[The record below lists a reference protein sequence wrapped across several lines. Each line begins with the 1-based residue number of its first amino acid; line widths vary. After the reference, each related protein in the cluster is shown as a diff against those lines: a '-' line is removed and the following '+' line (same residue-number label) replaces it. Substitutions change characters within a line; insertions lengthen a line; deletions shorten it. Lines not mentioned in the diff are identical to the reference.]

1 MKTPIIDFAKKYALS
16 KSVRLHMPGHKGV
29 SFLGCER
36 CDLTEINGADV
47 LYNAKGVILE
57 SEMNATAIFGSERTF
72 YSTEGSSLSI
82 RAMMH
87 LVKSYAISLGVAPK
101 VLAGRNAHKA
111 FVSSVALLDIAV
123 KWLYST
129 ESGVLSCKIDN
140 STLENEII
148 KEKPVAVYITSP
160 DYLGVMTDLKSV
172 ADICHKHGVLLV
184 VDNAHGAYLKFVDG
198 GAHPL
203 DFGADLVCDS
213 AHKTLPALTG
223 AGYLHVGKTAPKYFV
238 ENAEIALSM
247 HASTSP
253 SYLTMLSLDKVNR
266 VLSPNYF
273 EKTTLRVA
281 KLKESLLSKGFDLV
295 GDEVTKITVAPKGYG
310 YTGYAISALLE
321 EKGIVV
327 EFCDNDFVTMM
338 FSPCNKKRD
347 FKKTENALL
356 AVERKAPILTTP
368 PSQPRLAQGLDMK
381 KAIFAPSEEI
391 EVDKAVGRI
400 LSSITVSCPP
410 AVPLAVCGE
419 ILDQNAVECMKY
431 YGALTCKV
439 VKE

>member
-29 SFLGCER
+29 SFLGCEK

-57 SEMNATAIFGSERTF
+57 SEMNATALFGSERTF

-87 LVKSYAISLGVAPK
+87 LVKTYAISLGVTPK

-184 VDNAHGAYLKFVDG
+184 VDNAHGAYLKFVNG

-238 ENAEIALSM
+238 ENGENALSM

-253 SYLTMLSLDKVNR
+253 SYLTMLSLDKVNK

-281 KLKESLLSKGFDLV
+281 RLKESLLSKGFDLV

-321 EKGIVV
+321 AKGIVV